1 MSFYRYFKQNAEAV
15 VIFNEW
21 MKEKTKEWIIPFFEA
36 QDFSEVKTIVDVGGN
51 IDTLTAV
58 ILKANPKM
66 QAIFV
71 DREDVVVGAN
81 QVLEVAGVVDRC
93 QIVGEKFFDSLR
105 RVAIFTYSL
114 ASSFIRNEVIFF
126 RSGKTRWKHC

>member
-1 MSFYRYFKQNAEAV
+1 
-15 VIFNEW
+15 

-66 QAIFV
+66 QAILV
-71 DREDVVVGAN
+71 DREEVVVGAN

-93 QIVGEKFFDSLR
+93 QIVGENFFDSLR
-105 RVAIFTYSL
+105 RERYLYLLSRLLFNT
-114 ASSFIRNEVIFF
+114 E
-126 RSGKTRWKHC
+126 